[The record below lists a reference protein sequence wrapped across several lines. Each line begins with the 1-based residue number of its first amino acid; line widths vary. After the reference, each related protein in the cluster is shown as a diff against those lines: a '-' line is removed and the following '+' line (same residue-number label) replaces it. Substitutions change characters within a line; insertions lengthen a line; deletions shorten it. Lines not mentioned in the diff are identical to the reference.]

1 MLSRVTVESFKSI
14 RQAELELGQV
24 NVFIGANGV
33 GKSNLLEAV
42 GLLSAAASGR
52 VDDEALMRRGVRL
65 GTREIYRSA
74 FDEPGADRAIWLEG
88 ASDTVQYVVGL
99 ETPQGQEGSAW
110 SFASEQLRSKAQNG
124 RTVRLVNQSKT
135 NETGKVARNLQAHA
149 PDSPARQLI
158 QSLDEYRIY
167 TPDTRTLRGLVID
180 PQQQHPIGLSGGRLA
195 EAVRDTFAALGA
207 EEAEA
212 VRDSLGEMIQWM
224 RDVDVVSVMD
234 VPMSR
239 SVPSTPWALRFRD
252 RHMAPGHDMVSAYD
266 ASEGALW
273 VLFTLV
279 LSLHP
284 QAPRLFAIDNAD
296 HALNPRLARRLMQAL
311 CGWML
316 GDPHRQALLTVH
328 NPVALDG
335 LPLQDDRVR
344 LFAVDRAEP
353 TGETVFHRVQ
363 FTEALLA
370 KADRAPLSRLW
381 VSGML
386 GGVPD
391 V

>member
-1 MLSRVTVESFKSI
+1 
-14 RQAELELGQV
+14 
-24 NVFIGANGV
+24 
-33 GKSNLLEAV
+33 
-42 GLLSAAASGR
+42 
-52 VDDEALMRRGVRL
+52 
-65 GTREIYRSA
+65 
-74 FDEPGADRAIWLEG
+74 
-88 ASDTVQYVVGL
+88 DT
-99 ETPQGQEGSAW
+99 
-110 SFASEQLRSKAQNG
+110 
-124 RTVRLVNQSKT
+124 
-135 NETGKVARNLQAHA
+135 
-149 PDSPARQLI
+149 
-158 QSLDEYRIY
+158 
-167 TPDTRTLRGLVID
+167 
-180 PQQQHPIGLSGGRLA
+180 
-195 EAVRDTFAALGA
+195 
-207 EEAEA
+207 
-212 VRDSLGEMIQWM
+212 LGEMIQWM
-224 RDVDVVSVMD
+224 RGVDVVSALD

-239 SVPSTPWALRFRD
+239 SVPTTPWVLRFRD

-316 GDPHRQALLTVH
+316 RDPTRQALLTVH

-353 TGETVFHRVQ
+353 TGETVFHRVKL
-363 FTEALLA
+363 TEALLA

>member
-1 MLSRVTVESFKSI
+1 MFDPSL
-14 RQAELELGQV
+14 QPP
-24 NVFIGANGV
+24 GAN
-33 GKSNLLEAV
+33 
-42 GLLSAAASGR
+42 
-52 VDDEALMRRGVRL
+52 RR
-65 GTREIYRSA
+65 
-74 FDEPGADRAIWLEG
+74 
-88 ASDTVQYVVGL
+88 
-99 ETPQGQEGSAW
+99 
-110 SFASEQLRSKAQNG
+110 
-124 RTVRLVNQSKT
+124 
-135 NETGKVARNLQAHA
+135 AH
-149 PDSPARQLI
+149 PII

-207 EEAEA
+207 EDAEA
-212 VRDSLGEMIQWM
+212 VQDSLGEMIQWM
-224 RDVDVVSVMD
+224 RGVDVVSALD

-239 SVPSTPWALRFRD
+239 SVPTTPWVLRFQD
-252 RHMAPGHDMVSAYD
+252 RHLAPGHDMVSGYD

-279 LSLHP
+279 LALHP
-284 QAPRLFAIDNAD
+284 QAPRLFAIDNVD
-296 HALNPRLARRLMQAL
+296 HALNPRLARRLMQEL

-316 GDPHRQALLTVH
+316 RDPDRQALLTVH

-335 LPLQDDRVR
+335 LPLEDDRVR
-344 LFAVDRAEP
+344 LFAVDRASP
-353 TGETVFHRVQ
+353 SGATVFHRVQ
-363 FTEALLA
+363 LTEALLA

-381 VSGML
+381 VSGAL